1 MFLVGG
7 SKLGPYEILR
17 AIGAG
22 GMGEVYLARDSR
34 LNREVALKVS
44 AAQYSERFER
54 EAKAIAALN
63 HPNICHIY
71 DVGESPA
78 GLAYLVMEYIE
89 GASPRGPLPFEQAWK
104 IASQIAAALEYAHT
118 RGIIHRDLKPANI
131 MITSRGPSGGIV
143 KLLDFGLAKAFF
155 PESAAADPENSP
167 TLTMSATQV
176 GVILGTPAYM
186 SPEQAT
192 GKSVDQRADIWTFGV
207 VFYELLTGDRL
218 FQGSDISHT
227 LANVLTQQPD
237 LDCVPPQARKLLRCC
252 LEKDPQK
259 RLRDIGDAPALIQE
273 SLHEPAAPI
282 EKTRRWTWPLAALA
296 LLLALAAASY
306 LHFRETPPPLEQT
319 RRYTLTAPGDS
330 RPGFAISPDGR
341 YVVMAAAANGKQ
353 QLWLQAIDA
362 PRAEPIPST
371 EDGFYPFW
379 SPDGHYIAFFADG
392 KLKKVAAA
400 GGPVLTLC
408 DAVSGRGGSWS
419 RDNVII
425 FSPNNSGVSIQS
437 VPAMGGVPVDVI
449 KTKGNQRFPV
459 FLPDGRHFLYLRRD
473 EEKGIF
479 VSSLDGTE
487 NRRVL
492 ADVSGAIFAPSSQPD
507 RPGHLLFV
515 RGTALMAVPF
525 DAVTAQVV
533 GQVFPVADGVTLATP
548 SSYLPASVSANG
560 VLLYATGGSGAAQ
573 INQIGWYDRSGK
585 LLSLVGAAGAVS
597 NPALSPDEK
606 LVLFSRV
613 NGNGADIWLH
623 DLNRGTESR
632 VTTDSSSNVTP
643 FWSPK
648 GDRIVFASN
657 RTGVYNMYWKAANSD
672 QPEQHL
678 LQNMLTDIPTQWT
691 RDGRF
696 IVYFELDP
704 NTRRDIWVLPAGT
717 GTPDRKPA
725 SFLQSE
731 FDELFG
737 QLSPDGHW
745 MAFTSDR
752 SGHREVYVRQFP
764 SGDNEWPISIA
775 GGQAPRW
782 KGDGKELYYQA
793 ADGKMMAVAIKKAS
807 SGARASFEPAVPVAL
822 FDSRIV
828 SEISVAGSQNL
839 ANTSVQF
846 EYAVTADGKR
856 FLINTISVA
865 ATASVQPLTVVTNW
879 LEALK
884 K

>member
-1 MFLVGG
+1 MPLQPGQ
-7 SKLGPYEILR
+7 KLGPYEILR

-22 GMGEVYLARDSR
+22 GMGEIYLARDSR
-34 LNREVALKVS
+34 LNRDVAIKVS

-71 DVGESPA
+71 DVGESA

-104 IASQIAAALEYAHT
+104 IASQIAAALEYAHE
-118 RGIIHRDLKPANI
+118 RGIIHRDLKPANV
-131 MITSRGPSGGIV
+131 MITLRGPAGGIV
-143 KLLDFGLAKAFF
+143 KLLDFGLAKAFL
-155 PESAAADPENSP
+155 PESAVADPENSP
-167 TLTMSATQV
+167 TLTLSVTEA

-192 GKSVDQRADIWTFGV
+192 GKGVDKRSDIWTFGV

-227 LANVLTQQPD
+227 LANVLTKQPD
-237 LDCVPPQARKLLRCC
+237 LDRVPPQARKLLRCC

-259 RLRDIGDAPALIQE
+259 RLRDIRDAPVLIE
-273 SLHEPAAPI
+273 EGLHERAGAV
-282 EKTRRWTWPLAALA
+282 KKATRGAWQLAALV
-296 LLLALAAASY
+296 LLLGLAAAYY
-306 LHFRETPPPLEQT
+306 LHFREPPPPPPDQT
-319 RRYTLTAPGDS
+319 RRYTITAPGDF

-341 YVVMAAAANGKQ
+341 YVVMAAAVDGKQ
-353 QLWLQAIDA
+353 QLWLQGTHA
-362 PRAEPIPST
+362 PHAEPIPST
-371 EDGFYPFW
+371 DDGFFPFW

-449 KTKGNQRFPV
+449 QTKGNQRFPV

-473 EEKGIF
+473 DEKGIF

-492 ADVSGAIFAPSSQPD
+492 ADVSGAIFAPSAQPD
-507 RPGHLLFV
+507 SPGNLLFV

-525 DAVTAQVV
+525 DPVTAQVT
-533 GQVFPVADGVTLATP
+533 GQVFPVADGVALATP
-548 SSYLPASVSANG
+548 SSYLPASVSVDGA
-560 VLLYATGGSGAAQ
+560 LLYATGGNSATQ

-585 LLSLVGAAGAVS
+585 LLSLVSSPGAVS

-606 LVLFSRV
+606 SVLLSRV

-657 RTGVYNMYWKAANSD
+657 RTGVYNMYWKAPNSD
-672 QPEQHL
+672 QPEQLL
-678 LQNMLTDIPTQWT
+678 LQNTLTDIPTQWAH
-691 RDGRF
+691 DGRF

-704 NTRRDIWVLPAGT
+704 TTKRDIWVLPVGA
-717 GTPDRKPA
+717 GTPDRKPV

-764 SGDNEWPISIA
+764 SGDNKWPISIA

-793 ADGKMMAVAIKKAS
+793 DDGEMMAVAIQKS
-807 SGARASFEPAVPVAL
+807 SPGAKPSFESAVPVAL
-822 FDSRIV
+822 FDTRMV
-828 SEISVAGSQNL
+828 SGVSVTPSQNL

-865 ATASVQPLTVVTNW
+865 ATASAQSLTVVTNW
-879 LEALK
+879 LAALK

>member
-1 MFLVGG
+1 MSLAPG

-34 LNREVALKVS
+34 LNREVAIKVS
-44 AAQYSERFER
+44 AEQYSERFER
-54 EAKAIAALN
+54 EAKAVAALN

-89 GASPRGPLPFEQAWK
+89 GASPRGPLSFDEAWK
-104 IASQIAAALEYAHT
+104 IASQIAAALEYAHA
-118 RGIIHRDLKPANI
+118 RGIIHRDLKPSNV
-131 MITSRGPSGGIV
+131 MITSRGPSAGVV
-143 KLLDFGLAKAFF
+143 KLLDFGLAKAFL
-155 PESAAADPENSP
+155 PAGVADPENLP
-167 TLTMSATQV
+167 TLTMSATQA

-192 GKSVDQRADIWTFGV
+192 GKSVDKLTDIWTFGV
-207 VFYELLTGDRL
+207 VFYELITGDRV

-227 LANVLTQQPD
+227 LANVLTKQPD
-237 LDCVPPQARKLLRCC
+237 LDCVPPQARKLLRLC
-252 LEKDPQK
+252 LEKDPAK

-273 SLHEPAAPI
+273 GLYESAVPVK
-282 EKTRRWTWPLAALA
+282 EKRRWTWPLAALVI
-296 LLLALAAASY
+296 LLALAAGSY
-306 LHFRETPPPLEQT
+306 IHFREPPPPTEPT

-330 RPGFAISPDGR
+330 RPGIAISPDGR
-341 YVVMAAAANGKQ
+341 YVVMAAAADGKQ

-392 KLKKVAAA
+392 KLKKVAVA

-408 DAVSGRGGSWS
+408 EAVSGRGGSWS

-473 EEKGIF
+473 DEKGIF
-479 VSSLDGTE
+479 VGSLDGTE
-487 NRRVL
+487 NRRVS
-492 ADVSGAIFAPSSQPD
+492 ADVSGALFAPASQPD

-515 RGTALMAVPF
+515 RGTSLMAVPF
-525 DAVTAQVV
+525 DPGTAQVV
-533 GQVFPVADGVTLATP
+533 GQVFPVADGVALSTP

-573 INQIGWYDRSGK
+573 ITQIGWYDRSGK
-585 LLSLVGAAGAVS
+585 LLSFVSAPGAVS

-606 LVLFSRV
+606 MVLFSRV

-657 RTGVYNMYWKAANSD
+657 RTGVYNLYWKAANSD
-672 QPEQHL
+672 QPEQL
-678 LQNMLTDIPTQWT
+678 LLPNMITDIPTQWT
-691 RDGRF
+691 QDGRF
-696 IVYFELDP
+696 IVYFELTP
-704 NTRRDIWVLPAGT
+704 NSKRDIWVLPAGASAA
-717 GTPDRKPA
+717 DRKPFP
-725 SFLQSE
+725 FLQSE

-737 QLSPDGHW
+737 QLSPDEHW

-752 SGHREVYVRQFP
+752 SGRREVYVRQFP
-764 SGDNEWPISIA
+764 SGDSEWPISIA

-793 ADGKMMAVAIKKAS
+793 ADGKMMAVAIKKS
-807 SGARASFEPAVPVAL
+807 SRGARPAFEPAIPVAL
-822 FDSRIV
+822 FDTHMV
-828 SEISVAGSQNL
+828 SEASVAGSQNL
-839 ANTSVQF
+839 NSASVQF
-846 EYAVTADGKR
+846 EYTVTADGRR
-856 FLINTISVA
+856 FLMN
-865 ATASVQPLTVVTNW
+865 TASVAPTASAQHLTVVTNW
-879 LEALK
+879 LTALK